1 MLQVQLPA
9 SRADSSGCAAA
20 SSLEDWHLEAAV
32 GLLLSGLGDTLRT
45 AVAVVL
51 DADLLTCYPYKGWT
65 GLLSEDENGKAGSA
79 LLSPTRFGGDLTMSP
94 PGHGREGAIAKAPP
108 PLPPG
113 LCSIDSPWDMGFV
126 LLVRRSQEL
135 ALGKHE

>member
-9 SRADSSGCAAA
+9 SRADASGCAAA

-45 AVAVVL
+45 AVAAVL
-51 DADLLTCYPYKGWT
+51 DADLLTCYPHKGWA
-65 GLLSEDENGKAGSA
+65 GLLNEDGNGKAGSA
-79 LLSPTRFGGDLTMSP
+79 LLSPTRLWGDLTMSP
-94 PGHGREGAIAKAPP
+94 PGHDREKASAKAPP

-113 LCSIDSPWDMGFV
+113 LCSVDSPWDMGYV
-126 LLVRRSQEL
+126 SLVRSSQEL
-135 ALGKHE
+135 ALAKHE